1 MDLSNNLKAHLSNMY
16 RLAMCDDELDLSEQ
30 MLLFKIAQ
38 EHGISEEYLGQWM
51 SERHEQ
57 VTIPERIE
65 DRITHLYDL
74 SRMVWAD
81 GKATEA
87 ERQMLRNFVLRYEFL
102 PDNADAI
109 VEYFLQA
116 IQEQR
121 SVESIISEFQ
131 AS

>member
-74 SRMVWAD
+74 SCMVWAD

>member
-16 RLAMCDDELDLSEQ
+16 RVAMCDDELDLSEQ
-30 MLLFKIAQ
+30 MLLVKIAQ
-38 EHGISEEYLGQWM
+38 EHGISEVHLDQWM
-51 SERHEQ
+51 RERYEQ

-65 DRITHLYDL
+65 DRIAHLYDL

-87 ERQMLRNFVLRYEFL
+87 ERQLLRNFVLRYEFL
-102 PDNADAI
+102 PNNADAI

-116 IQEQR
+116 VQEQR
-121 SVESIISEFQ
+121 SVDSIISEFQ

>member
-1 MDLSNNLKAHLSNMY
+1 
-16 RLAMCDDELDLSEQ
+16 MCDDELDLSEQ

>member
-1 MDLSNNLKAHLSNMY
+1 MDLLNNLKAHLSNMY
-16 RLAMCDDELDLSEQ
+16 RIAMCDDELDLSEQ
-30 MLLFKIAQ
+30 MLLVKIAQ
-38 EHGISEEYLGQWM
+38 EHGISEVHLDQWM
-51 SERHEQ
+51 RERYEQ

-65 DRITHLYDL
+65 DRIAHLYDL